1 MTWVTQSGQLQGAP
15 AAHLDRIGGK
25 GVGLLAL
32 QAQGLAVPPF
42 FVVETGAWSPDG
54 PPPEGLRDQVRAAL
68 ESLGADRVAVRS
80 SAVGEDSA
88 DASFAGQL
96 ESVLGARGLDQVMQA
111 LRTCW
116 RSADSER
123 VQAYR
128 ELHGLPITPVAVV
141 VQAMLEPE
149 AAGVLFTRNP
159 DDPQAT
165 LISASF
171 GLGEGVVQGT
181 VNCDTWSVGPR
192 GTELTVESKDETLVL
207 GEHGPETRDVPP
219 EQMDQPCLDPAV
231 VEELVATGRRLEQ
244 QLGAPQDIEFAVLGR
259 TVHYLQVRPITVPIP
274 SGRRLLWD
282 NSNIVESFSGPT
294 TPMTFSFA
302 HRAYT
307 IIYQLFSAVMGVD
320 AATIQEHEGTFH
332 RMIGLLRGRVYY
344 NLNAWYMVISLLPG
358 FQMNRKFMEQMMGV
372 AEVASDEDALQDSR
386 LKRVLLHGPKTLWM
400 IAKLLWRLFRLD
412 KDIAKFR
419 KSFDAAYREHRI
431 KDLDAAGPFEL
442 LAIYHDLER
451 RLLWAW
457 TPPIVND
464 FFVMISYGILRSWCQ
479 KLTDDPD
486 TNLHNELLAGEGG
499 LESTEPTLEAL
510 RIADLI
516 GKEPG
521 LLAVLRSDRTDAQV
535 LAQARAGWKWF
546 DNRLTT
552 YLDRYGDRCVDEL
565 KLEVPSLRQRPDFL
579 VAALRNYVREGAAP
593 IDVTRFG
600 QEERKMRRA
609 AEVRVWGLVGGWK
622 ERLFQ
627 RVLDMTRLRVKEREN
642 LRFARTRIFGLVR
655 DLVRAMGLKMVDADA
670 LDDRDHV
677 YWLTMEECLDWIRGT
692 AVTTNLRGLV
702 VLRQEEFAGFTEL
715 PAPDERF
722 HTLGAVYAHNRFKG
736 PRLAADPVDGV
747 LSGIPCC
754 PGVVEG
760 PVRVLD
766 DPSMGGRLSGEILV
780 AERTD
785 PGWVPL
791 YPSVSGILV
800 ERGSVLS
807 HSAVVARELGIPTVV
822 GLRGLTAFIAD
833 GDWVRMDGGA
843 GTVEQLSPAS
853 PAVDGLAEAGVEP
866 PDFPDLGTE
875 E

>member
-1 MTWVTQSGQLQGAP
+1 MPTVTPSTALSGDP
-15 AAHLDRIGGK
+15 ASLLDRIGGK
-25 GVGLLAL
+25 AVGLLRL
-32 QAQGLAVPPF
+32 QRLDLLVPPF
-42 FVVETGAWSPDG
+42 FVVETSVWTPEG
-54 PPPEGLRDQVRAAL
+54 PPPEGLRERVAAAL
-68 ESLGADRVAVRS
+68 EVLGADRVAVRS
-80 SAVGEDSA
+80 SAVGEDGSA
-88 DASFAGQL
+88 ASYAGQL
-96 ESVLGARGLDQVMQA
+96 ESVLGARGLDEVMQA
-111 LRTCW
+111 LRVCW
-116 RSADSER
+116 RSGDSER
-123 VQAYR
+123 VRAYR
-128 ELHGLPITPVAVV
+128 ALHGLAPTPVAVV
-141 VQAMLEPE
+141 VQAMLAPD
-149 AAGVLFTRNP
+149 AAGVLFSRNP
-159 DDPQAT
+159 DDPEAS
-165 LISASF
+165 LISASW

-181 VNCDTWSVGPR
+181 VDCDTWSVGPK
-192 GTELTVESKDETLVL
+192 GTTLTTETKARCLVL
-207 GEHGPETRDVPP
+207 GDHGPREAPVP
-219 EQMDQPCLDPAV
+219 EDKAGEPCLDPGT
-231 VEELVATGRRLEQ
+231 VEALVATGRRLEQ
-244 QLGAPQDIEFAVLGR
+244 ALGGPQDIEFAVIGKTAHL
-259 TVHYLQVRPITVPIP
+259 LQVRPITVPIP

-320 AATIQEHEGTFH
+320 DATIREHEGTFH
-332 RMIGLLRGRVYY
+332 RMIGLIRARVYY

-372 AEVASDEDALQDSR
+372 AEVASDEDALQDSV
-386 LKRVLLHGPKTLWM
+386 LKRAFVHGPKTLWM
-400 IAKLLWRLFRLD
+400 VVKLLWRLARLD
-412 KDIAKFR
+412 KDIARFR
-419 KSFDAAYREHRI
+419 QTFDAAYREHRG
-431 KDLDAAGPFEL
+431 KDLDSCGPFEL
-442 LAIYHDLER
+442 LAVYHDLER

-464 FFVMISYGILRSWCQ
+464 FFVMISYGVLRSWCQ
-479 KLTDDPD
+479 KLTDDSA

-516 GKEPG
+516 LKEPG
-521 LLAVLRSDRTDAQV
+521 LLAVMRSERSDAEVLSEART
-535 LAQARAGWKWF
+535 GWRWF

-579 VAALRNYVREGAAP
+579 IAALRNYVREGAAP
-593 IDVTRFG
+593 VDVTRFG
-600 QEERKMRRA
+600 EEERRMRKA

-655 DLVRAMGLKMVDADA
+655 DLVRAMGLKMVEADA
-670 LDDRDHV
+670 LDAREQV
-677 YWLTMEECLDWIRGT
+677 WWLTMEECLDWIRGT
-692 AVTTNLRGLV
+692 SVTTDLRALV
-702 VLRQEEFAGFTEL
+702 ALRQAEFAGYTEQ

-722 HTLGAVYAHNRFKG
+722 HTWGSVYAHNRFKG

-760 PVRVLD
+760 PVRVLE

-822 GLRGLTAFIAD
+822 GLRGLTAFIRD

-843 GTVEQLSPAS
+843 GTVEQLSAARDS
-853 PAVDGLAEAGVEP
+853 LADVAVDA
-866 PDFPDLGTE
+866 PDFPALPE

>member
-1 MTWVTQSGQLQGAP
+1 VTRGDRFAGSP
-15 AAHLDRIGGK
+15 AQYLTRIGGK
-25 GVGLLAL
+25 GVGLLVLSNA
-32 QAQGLAVPPF
+32 GLEVPAF
-42 FVVETGAWSPDG
+42 FVVETSAWRPEG
-54 PPPEGLRDQVRAAL
+54 PPPEGLRDQVAGELAAL
-68 ESLGADRVAVRS
+68 GERVAVRS

-88 DASFAGQL
+88 GASFAGQL
-96 ESVLGARGLDQVMQA
+96 ESVLGARGLDEVMQA
-111 LRTCW
+111 IRQCW
-116 RSADSER
+116 RSGDSER
-123 VQAYR
+123 VRAYR
-128 ELHGLPITPVAVV
+128 ALHGLPKTPVAVV
-141 VQAMLEPE
+141 VQAMLTPD

-159 DDPQAT
+159 DDPLSS
-165 LISASF
+165 LISASW
-171 GLGEGVVQGT
+171 GLGIGVVQGS
-181 VNCDTWSVGPR
+181 VDCDTWNVGPR
-192 GTELTVESKDETLVL
+192 GTECQVEPKPETVLL
-207 GEHGPETRDVPP
+207 GPSGPESGVVPKDRV
-219 EQMDQPCLDPAV
+219 EKACLTDAV
-231 VEELVATGRRLEQ
+231 VQELVATGRKIEELQ
-244 QLGAPQDIEFAVLGR
+244 GKPQDIEFAVVGQ
-259 TVHYLQVRPITVPIP
+259 TVHYLQTRPITVPIP

-307 IIYQLFSAVMGVD
+307 IIYQLFSAMMGVS
-320 AATIQEHEGTFH
+320 ASTIEENQGTFH
-332 RMIGLLRGRVYY
+332 RMVGLLRGRVYY

-386 LKRVLLHGPKTLWM
+386 LKRAFVHGPRTAWM
-400 IAKLLWRLFRLD
+400 LVKLLWRLVRLD
-412 KDIAKFR
+412 ADIARFR
-419 KSFDAAYREHRI
+419 KTFDAAYREHRV
-431 KDLDAAGPFEL
+431 KDLDAAEPFEL

-451 RLLWAW
+451 RLLWSW

-464 FFVMISYGILRSWCQ
+464 FFVMIFYGLLRSWCQ
-479 KLTDDPD
+479 KLTGDPA

-499 LESTEPTLEAL
+499 LESTEPTMEAL
-510 RIADLI
+510 RIADLVL
-516 GKEPG
+516 KEPG
-521 LLAVLRSDRTDAQV
+521 LLAVMRSDRTDSEVMEQ
-535 LAQARAGWKWF
+535 AQAWGWF
-546 DNRLTT
+546 SGRLAT
-552 YLDRYGDRCVDEL
+552 YLDLYGDRCVDEL
-565 KLEVPSLRQRPDFL
+565 KLEVPSLRQRPEFL
-579 VAALRNYVREGAAP
+579 IAALRNYVREGAAP
-593 IDVTRFG
+593 IEVDQFGVT
-600 QEERKMRRA
+600 ERRMRKA

-627 RVLDMTRLRVKEREN
+627 RVLSQTRLRVKEREN

-655 DLVRAMGLKMVDADA
+655 DLVRAMGLTMVRADT
-670 LDDRDHV
+670 LDEREDV
-677 YWLTMEECLDWIRGT
+677 FWLTMEECLDWIRGT

-702 VLRQEEFAGFTEL
+702 ALRRAEFAEFEKQ
-715 PAPDERF
+715 PAPSERF

-736 PRLAADPVDGV
+736 PRMGADPVDGV

-760 PVRVLD
+760 PIRVLE
-766 DPSMGGRLSGEILV
+766 DPSAGGKLCGEILV

-822 GLRGLTAFIAD
+822 GIRGLTEFLAD

-843 GTVEQLSPAS
+843 GTVERLEATISGAPEA
-853 PAVDGLAEAGVEP
+853 AVLDA
-866 PDFPDLGTE
+866 PDFPEIPSAE